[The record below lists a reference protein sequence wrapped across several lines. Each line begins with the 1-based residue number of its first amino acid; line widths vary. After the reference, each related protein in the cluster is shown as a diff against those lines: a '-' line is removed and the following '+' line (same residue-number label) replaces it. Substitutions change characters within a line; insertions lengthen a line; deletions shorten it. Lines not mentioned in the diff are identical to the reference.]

1 MDKTTF
7 WILDTISR
15 SLNKSPSISELT
27 RKIRQIHGT
36 SNYADIYIKLQNLS
50 EQGIIILTKTGKS
63 SNISLNF
70 EKYSIIDMLATIDLE
85 KKIFLLEKKTELQM
99 LIMEIETYC
108 SQIRNIKSVSMIRPE
123 RNIKLNRVELLIILH
138 NLEEAE
144 QSKQILAIHELIK
157 RIQIIHTINID
168 YLTLNTTEI
177 NNLLTSKERNPL
189 KEMLSDKIT
198 FLHPQNFWITI
209 KEMLDK
215 GLKIQFKDEETNPTK
230 ITEQELIHNL
240 VRLGYKEFGLET
252 IQTESI
258 CIEYVITSILMK
270 TKARR
275 ITAVPII
282 LLKNKTNYNLLI
294 FLSQKYKLSSK
305 LLGLLKVLNKNRSIP
320 EIKEAIKNLK
330 TLNVKEIK
338 ANEESI
344 MEKTKLYN
352 A

>member
-7 WILDTISR
+7 WILDTITR
-15 SLNKSPSISELT
+15 SLGRPPSISELT

-36 SNYADIYIKLQNLS
+36 SNYADIYIKLQDLS
-50 EQGIIILTKTGKS
+50 EKGIITLTKTGKS
-63 SNISLNF
+63 SIISLNF

-85 KKIFLLEKKTELQM
+85 KKIFLLEKQTELQM
-99 LIMEIETYC
+99 LIMEIETNC
-108 SQIRNIKSVSMIRPE
+108 SQIRNIKSISMIRPE
-123 RNIKLNRVELLIILH
+123 KNIKLNRIELLIILH
-138 NLEEAE
+138 NLDEAE

-157 RIQIIHTINID
+157 KLQIIHTIKID
-168 YLTLNTTEI
+168 YLPLYASEL
-177 NNLLTSKERNPL
+177 NNLLTSKEKNPL

-209 KEMLDK
+209 KEILDK
-215 GLKIQFKDEETNPTK
+215 GLKIQFEDEETNPTK
-230 ITEQELIHNL
+230 ITEQEMIHNL
-240 VRLGYKEFGLET
+240 VKLGYKEFGLET

-270 TKARR
+270 TDARR
-275 ITAVPII
+275 IIAIPII
-282 LLKNKTNYNLLI
+282 LLKNKTNYNILI
-294 FLSQKYKLSSK
+294 FLSQKYELSGK
-305 LLGLLKVLNKNRSIP
+305 LLGLLKVLNKNRSIQ

-330 TLNVKEIK
+330 ALNVKEIK
-338 ANEESI
+338 ADEESI